1 VEFFKI
7 KVFMTN
13 KLTLCAV
20 LLLTLA
26 GCASNI
32 GGKNTKYIATQQEQE
47 SKYSTVSVCRPPLF
61 AESVNSA
68 GLTVNG
74 EPVTEIGNNEI
85 HTIYSPRVEKI
96 LIEFTLPNK
105 DIFSKPKSMVLEKLD
120 DGSVHYFGVQPSKSL
135 LEVGVAS
142 VFGGTVTTTWTAA
155 KIAQS
160 KSNELCK
167 SSKKFYW
174 KYAAR

>member
-1 VEFFKI
+1 MILKDLISKFSI
-7 KVFMTN
+7 I
-13 KLTLCAV
+13 AV
-20 LLLTLA
+20 ALSFT

-32 GGKNTKYIATQQEQE
+32 GSKNTKYIATQQEQD
-47 SKYSTVSVCRPPLF
+47 SKYSTVSVCRPSLF

-96 LIEFTLPNK
+96 SIEFTLPNK
-105 DIFSKPKSMVLEKLD
+105 DILSKPKSMVIENLEK
-120 DGSVHYFGVQPSKSL
+120 GSVHYFGVVPSKSL
-135 LEVGVAS
+135 LEVGLSS
-142 VFGGTVTTTWTAA
+142 VFGGTITTTWSAA
-155 KIAQS
+155 KISES

-167 SSKKFYW
+167 SAKKFYW
-174 KYAAR
+174 KYAAL

>member
-1 VEFFKI
+1 MSF
-7 KVFMTN
+7 T
-13 KLTLCAV
+13 
-20 LLLTLA
+20 

-32 GGKNTKYIATQQEQE
+32 GSKNTKYIATQQEQD
-47 SKYSTVSVCRPPLF
+47 SKYSTVSVCRPSLF

-96 LIEFTLPNK
+96 SIEFTLPNK
-105 DIFSKPKSMVLEKLD
+105 DIFSKPKSMVIENLEK
-120 DGSVHYFGVQPSKSL
+120 GSVHYFGVVPSKSL
-135 LEVGVAS
+135 LEVGLSS
-142 VFGGTVTTTWTAA
+142 VFGGTITTTWSAA
-155 KIAQS
+155 KISES

-167 SSKKFYW
+167 SAKKFYW
-174 KYAAR
+174 KYAAL

>member
-1 VEFFKI
+1 
-7 KVFMTN
+7 MT
-13 KLTLCAV
+13 KLTFCAV
-20 LLLTLA
+20 LLLTLT

-32 GGKNTKYIATQQEQE
+32 GSKNTKYIATQQEQD

-74 EPVTEIGNNEI
+74 EPVTEIGNNEL

-120 DGSVHYFGVQPSKSL
+120 DGSVLYFGVQPSKSL

-142 VFGGTVTTTWTAA
+142 VFGGTITTTWTAS
-155 KIAQS
+155 KISQS
-160 KSNELCK
+160 KSDELCK

>member
-1 VEFFKI
+1 MVA
-7 KVFMTN
+7 VF
-13 KLTLCAV
+13 LT
-20 LLLTLA
+20 

-32 GGKNTKYIATQQEQE
+32 GNKNTKYIAIQQEQD
-47 SKYSTVSVCRPPLF
+47 SKYSTISVCRPPLF

-68 GLTVNG
+68 GLSVNG
-74 EPVTEIGNNEI
+74 EPVTEIGNNEL

-120 DGSVHYFGVQPSKSL
+120 DGSVLYYGVQPSKSL

-142 VFGGTVTTTWTAA
+142 VFGGTITTTWTAS
-155 KIAQS
+155 KISQS
-160 KSNELCK
+160 KSDELCK

>member
-1 VEFFKI
+1 
-7 KVFMTN
+7 MS
-13 KLTLCAV
+13 KLTFCAV
-20 LLLTLA
+20 LLLTLT

-32 GGKNTKYIATQQEQE
+32 GSKNTKYIATEQEQD

-85 HTIYSPRVEKI
+85 HTIYSPRVKKI
-96 LIEFTLPNK
+96 SIEFTLPNK
-105 DIFSKPKSMVLEKLD
+105 NILSEPKSMVLENLEN
-120 DGSVHYFGVQPSKSL
+120 GSVHYFGVEPSNSL
-135 LEVGVAS
+135 LEIGLSS
-142 VFGGTVTTTWTAA
+142 VFGGTVTTTWKAA
-155 KIAQS
+155 KISQS